1 MDIQNNAP
9 VKDNLDKQN
18 LAFGKQN
25 FIALAAGLVIV
36 IIGLFLMSGGE
47 STADAYDPS
56 IFDARHIKVAPVV
69 TLIGFV
75 SIIFAVIYKPKN

>member
-9 VKDNLDKQN
+9 VKDNNDKQN

-25 FIALAAGLVIV
+25 FIALIAGLAIV
-36 IIGLFLMSGGE
+36 VIGLFLMSGGE
-47 STADAYDPS
+47 STAEAYDPS